1 MTKGLHAWDATE
13 VDHKVG
19 VPKSRPALRQHHVR
33 VARVDHLLRRK
44 THRIRRQKL
53 SLFNVHDPPRM
64 RRRDQQVRLSTE
76 EGRDLQHV
84 HKLRCQGRLMRLVNI
99 RHGRDAQPLAHL
111 AENTERP
118 LVTDAREGIN
128 ARSIRLAIRPLED
141 IRDTQ
146 SGRDLRH
153 TLRNAQRHLLALN
166 HARAGQEEELFCACQ
181 LIDVHCLSHSFDGLS
196 KIISMSSGSDFPAPH
211 SLYLIYKLLGAL
223 DHLLHGSRGIDPM
236 DRETPPFHAAKPCHL
251 PLGKLVDGRLQPADH
266 FLARS

>member
-1 MTKGLHAWDATE
+1 MRLKEDPIRPHSHGRAPDGLDQLRQSARHTRRQVRLLERVRDVRHHRVTKGLHAWDAAE

-44 THRIRRQKL
+44 THRVRRQKL
-53 SLFNVHDPPRM
+53 PLFNVHDPPRM

-84 HKLRCQGRLMRLVNI
+84 HKLRRQGRLMRLVNI

-111 AENTERP
+111 AEDAERA
-118 LVTDAREGIN
+118 LIADAREGVN
-128 ARSIRLAIRPLED
+128 TRSIRLAIRPLED

-146 SGRDLRH
+146 PGRDLRH

-181 LIDVHCLSHSFDGLS
+181 LIDVHCLSHSFDGLT
-196 KIISMSSGSDFPAPH
+196 KIISMSPRGPNFPAP
-211 SLYLIYKLLGAL
+211 
-223 DHLLHGSRGIDPM
+223 
-236 DRETPPFHAAKPCHL
+236 PFPI
-251 PLGKLVDGRLQPADH
+251 PYI
-266 FLARS
+266 